1 MSTLASLA
9 VQITGNISG
18 LSSALQTAQGQLN
31 GFAGGVEQISAQ
43 MRATGT
49 KLSVGVTAPL
59 VGVGATALT
68 AAADF
73 EQSMNV
79 MQQVSG
85 ATGAQMEAMQAQA
98 LQLGAQTSF
107 SAGEA
112 AQGMLELAKA
122 GMSAEQSSA
131 AIGGVLSLAAA
142 GGLSVASSAEIA
154 ANALNSFG
162 LEASAMPMVADL
174 MAAAANSSSIE
185 IGDMAAAFQMSSAVF
200 ASNSQGIDDLSTA
213 IAILG
218 NNGLKGSDAGTSLKT
233 MLMSLTAP
241 TDAAAADMAAL
252 GVSVYDAQG
261 NMRAMPSI
269 MADLENG
276 LSGLT
281 QQQQNAALT
290 TIFGAD
296 AIRAANILLKAG
308 ATGWE
313 EMADSLG
320 EQGAAASVANARMK
334 GLGGALEYLK
344 GSIESTL
351 IGAALPW
358 TEMLGNMLRWV
369 GDLVSGFGT
378 LSPTVQQIAVV
389 LGVAAAA
396 AGPLLIGISMML
408 PALGLL
414 GGVLAA
420 LVSPLGLVAA
430 GFAAVIALDIGGIGT
445 MLGDLGRYFAAVVED
460 GDYLNDWLTH
470 FPEWMQPAVEWIGK
484 LTAAVVALA
493 QGGSF
498 DDFLAAADELT
509 GLDISGW
516 VAGFT
521 AAWEDVQTAVGDAV
535 AFVSERWTALQD
547 AFASGDTSWSEMF
560 GEIGAQLTGVGTA
573 ADGAM
578 PAVAS
583 FVEALTGSEDAA
595 ATVVGALGSIGA
607 AVSPVVTALTDAQA
621 AVDTFTASEAWTTA
635 SSEIG
640 TALGNIGTAISGA
653 VTGDIDF
660 GTLQATITTQLSGIG
675 TAISEL
681 FQSEAFTQL
690 SGELSAALGLDAA
703 AAAIAP
709 QVEAIKAAI
718 QPLID
723 FLSPAFERLST
734 TVSGLGDY
742 FSNIGTQIEPVK
754 TALGELVA
762 VFEPVATVI
771 SGLFSGGDSGSSPSA
786 AAKGLAAALSLMLN
800 VVNGLAAAI
809 EPLVS
814 GVLAE
819 LATVLSGLATI
830 VGGLTTAFG
839 GMISGDTAA
848 VWAGLG
854 TAAQGVADI
863 LTGTLQNALG
873 VISGLLT
880 ALGTTITGTLSDW
893 GFGAAAASVQGVIDN
908 VTALIDWL
916 GQLAAGEVS
925 IGAVMPEWIANLL
938 AWRWPVWTA
947 PDWLTTLTTWVPTWT
962 APEWL
967 TALFSWTPT
976 WIAPEWWTAL
986 TTWTWPEW
994 TMPTWLTVLTL
1005 WQWPD
1010 VTMPEWIN
1018 RLLAWAWPGF
1028 PSAPS
1033 WVTSLMAWIW
1043 PTLESVQWVLDLLA
1057 WAWPGLPG
1065 ADWIG
1070 TLLTW
1075 NWPTIPGAGWIE
1087 DLLNW
1092 DWPGLPS
1099 LPSWLGGGND
1109 TTAETTG
1116 NNASGTPFWRG
1127 GLTWVGESGR
1137 ELVQLPRGSAIYSN
1151 RESERMAASGAQVT
1165 VYATV
1170 QSDIDM
1176 ETLAWRVVDL
1186 IGARA

>member
-1 MSTLASLA
+1 
-9 VQITGNISG
+9 
-18 LSSALQTAQGQLN
+18 
-31 GFAGGVEQISAQ
+31 
-43 MRATGT
+43 
-49 KLSVGVTAPL
+49 
-59 VGVGATALT
+59 
-68 AAADF
+68 
-73 EQSMNV
+73 
-79 MQQVSG
+79 
-85 ATGAQMEAMQAQA
+85 
-98 LQLGAQTSF
+98 
-107 SAGEA
+107 
-112 AQGMLELAKA
+112 
-122 GMSAEQSSA
+122 
-131 AIGGVLSLAAA
+131 
-142 GGLSVASSAEIA
+142 
-154 ANALNSFG
+154 
-162 LEASAMPMVADL
+162 
-174 MAAAANSSSIE
+174 
-185 IGDMAAAFQMSSAVF
+185 
-200 ASNSQGIDDLSTA
+200 
-213 IAILG
+213 
-218 NNGLKGSDAGTSLKT
+218 

-358 TEMLGNMLRWV
+358 TEMLGDMLRWV

-621 AVDTFTASEAWTTA
+621 AVDTFTASEAWATA

-653 VTGDIDF
+653 FSGDISLS
-660 GTLQATITTQLSGIG
+660 TLRDTLVTEATGIG
-675 TAISEL
+675 AALSEV
-681 FQSEAFTQL
+681 FASEAFTK
-690 SGELSAALGLDAA
+690 LSADLLAA
-703 AAAIAP
+703 FNLTELPAQITAG
-709 QVEAIKAAI
+709 VEAVKVAA
-718 QPLID
+718 QPLVD
-723 FLSPAFERLST
+723 FLTPAFERIST
-734 TVSGLGDY
+734 TVSGLGEY
-742 FSNIGTQIEPVK
+742 FTNIGAQMAPLQE
-754 TALGELVA
+754 AAGNLGA
-762 VFEPVATVI
+762 AI
-771 SGLFSGGDSGSSPSA
+771 SGIFAGGEGGSPSVA
-786 AAKGLAAALSLMLN
+786 AMWLQGAMMMLAGAFDLALN
-800 VVNGLAAAI
+800 AINGLALAI
-809 EPLVS
+809 APIVS

-819 LATVLSGLATI
+819 LTTVMNGLATI
-830 VGGLTTAFG
+830 VSGLSTGINGLVTGDTTAAWDGFK
-839 GMISGDTAA
+839 TA
-848 VWAGLG
+848 L
-854 TAAQGVADI
+854 QGVADI
-863 LTGTLQNALG
+863 ITGTLTNAFTTISG
-873 VISGLLT
+873 VIT
-880 ALGTTITGTLSDW
+880 ALGTTITTTLSDW
-893 GFGAAAASVQGVIDN
+893 GFDEAAAAAQTVIDKI
-908 VTALIDWL
+908 TGLIDWL
-916 GQLAAGEVS
+916 AKLTSGEISLSLAA
-925 IGAVMPEWIANLL
+925 PEWITNLM
-938 AWRWPVWTA
+938 AWKWPTIPSATA
-947 PDWLTTLTTWVPTWT
+947 WL
-962 APEWL
+962 
-967 TALFSWTPT
+967 SS
-976 WIAPEWWTAL
+976 
-986 TTWTWPEW
+986 
-994 TMPTWLTVLTL
+994 
-1005 WQWPD
+1005 
-1010 VTMPEWIN
+1010 
-1018 RLLAWAWPGF
+1018 LLEWAWP
-1028 PSAPS
+1028 S
-1033 WVTSLMAWIW
+1033 
-1043 PTLESVQWVLDLLA
+1043 
-1057 WAWPGLPG
+1057 
-1065 ADWIG
+1065 
-1070 TLLTW
+1070 
-1075 NWPTIPGAGWIE
+1075 IPGAGWISSLLSWAWPSIPGAGWIQSLVDWTWPDVPGAGWIS
-1087 DLLNW
+1087 DLLDW
-1092 DWPGLPS
+1092 DWPSLPS
-1099 LPSWLGGGND
+1099 LPSWLGGGGGD
-1109 TTAETTG
+1109 TE
-1116 NNASGTPFWRG
+1116 NNALGTSNWRG
-1127 GLTWVGESGR
+1127 GMTWVGESGR
-1137 ELVQLPRGSAIYSN
+1137 ELVQLPQGSRVYSH
-1151 RESERMAASGAQVT
+1151 RESEQLALAGGSAGSPTVA

-1170 QSDIDM
+1170 NNGIDI
-1176 ETLAWRVVDL
+1176 EALAYRVLDV
-1186 IGARA
+1186 IGRG